1 MAVFG
6 IRAWWRELRTA
17 PASSAGDTPRVPPG
31 RTDPEEAVEPGDS
44 ALKAYAVQH
53 PEGAEPLIQV
63 ESARAADAVRP
74 LSVRLLLGTACGSVL
89 LFSVSVAT
97 RVGPGIRPGGASP
110 LTSAVIGAVG
120 AALVTAL
127 GAWLGS
133 ALRHRSTGSR
143 TAAVSGDAALG
154 AEPDRSPGSEPGAVP

>member
-17 PASSAGDTPRVPPG
+17 PASAAGDTPQVPPE
-31 RTDPEEAVEPGDS
+31 RTDPEEHAELGDGD
-44 ALKAYAVQH
+44 LRAYAVRH
-53 PEGAEPLIQV
+53 PERAEPLSQV
-63 ESARAADAVRP
+63 ESARVADAVRP

-89 LFSVSVAT
+89 LFSVAVAT
-97 RVGPGIRPGGASP
+97 RVGPGIRLGDASP
-110 LTSAVIGAVG
+110 LASAVIGAVG

-143 TAAVSGDAALG
+143 GATVSGDAALG
-154 AEPDRSPGSEPGAVP
+154 AEPGRAPGSGPGAVP

>member
-17 PASSAGDTPRVPPG
+17 PASSAGATPRVPPE
-31 RTDPEEAVEPGDS
+31 RTEPEEPAEPGDS

-63 ESARAADAVRP
+63 ESARVADAARP

-127 GAWLGS
+127 GAWLGG

-143 TAAVSGDAALG
+143 TATVSGDAALG
-154 AEPDRSPGSEPGAVP
+154 AEPGRAPGSGPGAVP